1 VDQLRVIIN
10 NFSFSDFLSVLGEYI
25 HSLQRYKMKYI
36 LELDNINSEL
46 NLFLLFE
53 TFTFVMETFNS
64 LKKEDFYF
72 TP

>member
-1 VDQLRVIIN
+1 
-10 NFSFSDFLSVLGEYI
+10 
-25 HSLQRYKMKYI
+25 MKYI